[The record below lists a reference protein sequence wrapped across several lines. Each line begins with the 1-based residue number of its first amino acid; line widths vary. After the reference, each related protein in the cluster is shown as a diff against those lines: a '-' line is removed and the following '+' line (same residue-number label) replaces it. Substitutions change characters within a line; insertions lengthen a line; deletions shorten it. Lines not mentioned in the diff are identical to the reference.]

1 MGGGAQKRGELEP
14 WMEPWIAVGQR
25 CKHNLWKESDKKIMC
40 QSMYQKYNFGPDA
53 GCDKTHYVNES
64 LHFFPSRSFDFHP
77 KLKEKNELVKIS

>member
-1 MGGGAQKRGELEP
+1 MTRLVFNKAHKVYK
-14 WMEPWIAVGQR
+14 AV
-25 CKHNLWKESDKKIMC
+25 
-40 QSMYQKYNFGPDA
+40 QSGRYGYVLLIQLSFLKNNFGPDA